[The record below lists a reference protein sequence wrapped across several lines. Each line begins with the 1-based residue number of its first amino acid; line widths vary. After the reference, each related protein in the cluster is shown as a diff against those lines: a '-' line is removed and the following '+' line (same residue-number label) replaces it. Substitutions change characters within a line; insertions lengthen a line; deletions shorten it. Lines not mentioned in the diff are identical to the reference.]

1 MTAVEAAF
9 GATVERGVE
18 NAVDRSVVA
27 VVDEGVVAVVDRAV
41 GPASGA
47 PAGVLAA
54 VHRLRASARY
64 LVALARDLIVLARPG
79 HAVKNLLA
87 VPLALVD
94 VPQWTG
100 ATLLRTGWAVLAF
113 SVAASTIYVVND
125 IADRRLDRTHPVKRH
140 RPIAAG
146 RITVP
151 VAGLFAAGLAGLLT
165 AMVIIGPTG
174 LSWWPLL
181 GYLGLSVAYSRWWK
195 HLPLLD
201 ICVVA
206 AGFVLRVLQGY
217 AASGAAPSGLLL
229 TAVFG
234 GCLVLILGKRRH
246 ELTVAGVAHRPALA
260 GYNLLLADHLLG
272 LNAALTSTTFLLYL
286 NTDAPLGAWR
296 PVTLAVVV
304 PLGMLAAFRYLQT
317 VLVRQA
323 GGDPIRALL
332 RDRMI
337 VASAVLIGTTLTV
350 AEIGA
355 RYPNLLNW
363 MDP

>member
-1 MTAVEAAF
+1 MVTAVEAA
-9 GATVERGVE
+9 VERGVE
-18 NAVDRSVVA
+18 SAVDRSVVA
-27 VVDEGVVAVVDRAV
+27 MVDEGVVAVVDRAV
-41 GPASGA
+41 GPVSGA
-47 PAGVLAA
+47 PGRVLAA
-54 VHRLRASARY
+54 IGQLGALARY
-64 LVALARDLIVLARPG
+64 LRALVGHLIALARPG

-94 VPQWTG
+94 VPRWTG
-100 ATLLRTGWAVLAF
+100 AALLRTGWAVLAF
-113 SVAASTIYVVND
+113 SVAASLIYVLND

-165 AMVIIGPTG
+165 TMVIAGPD
-174 LSWWPLL
+174 LPWWPLF

-201 ICVVA
+201 ICVIA

-229 TAVFG
+229 TAVFS
-234 GCLVLILGKRRH
+234 GCLILILGKRRH
-246 ELTVAGVAHRPALA
+246 ELTVAGVTHRPALA
-260 GYNLLLADHLLG
+260 GYNILLADHLIG

-304 PLGMLAAFRYLQT
+304 PLGLLAAFRYLQT
-317 VLVRQA
+317 VLVREA

-332 RDRMI
+332 QDRMI
-337 VASAVLIGTTLTV
+337 VAIAVLIGTTLTV

-363 MDP
+363 MDT

>member
-1 MTAVEAAF
+1 MTALEAA
-9 GATVERGVE
+9 VERGVE
-18 NAVDRSVVA
+18 SAVDRSVAA
-27 VVDEGVVAVVDRAV
+27 VVDDGMVAVVDRAV

-54 VHRLRASARY
+54 ARRLRALTRY
-64 LVALARDLIVLARPG
+64 LLTLTRDLIVLARPG

-113 SVAASTIYVVND
+113 SVAASMIYVVND
-125 IADRRLDRTHPVKRH
+125 IVDRRLDRTHPVKRH

-151 VAGLFAAGLAGLLT
+151 VAGLFAAGLAGLLAT
-165 AMVIIGPTG
+165 MVIAGPD
-174 LSWWPLL
+174 LPWWPLL
-181 GYLGLSVAYSRWWK
+181 GYLALSVAYSRWWK

-260 GYNLLLADHLLG
+260 GYNLLLTDHLLG

-286 NTDAPLGAWR
+286 NTDAPLGGWR
-296 PVTLAVVV
+296 AFTLAVVV
-304 PLGMLAAFRYLQT
+304 PLGLLAAFRYLQT
-317 VLVRQA
+317 VLVREA